1 MHPIARGWGR
11 PGEQDPSTQFHV
23 PSPSQACRHQRA
35 CLCCYGTAYVPQEVV
50 MGVVADRLIEILDLA
65 SIALAL
71 FQEQHV
77 MDRVTSDAIGTHL
90 G

>member
-1 MHPIARGWGR
+1 
-11 PGEQDPSTQFHV
+11 
-23 PSPSQACRHQRA
+23 
-35 CLCCYGTAYVPQEVV
+35 